1 MSPPEAQS
9 APVAVRPL
17 FDDAEP
23 VRGKDALHLVE
34 PLRDDAGRHDLPAPV
49 QMLSDGGREAGKVG
63 NPMDAQRIVQN
74 CVLKNQSTVI
84 EEMIRAN
91 LISEEYLYPFA
102 DDVMEWWLIDSW
114 LAERLKAQGEV
125 IIEEYGC
132 YWWGR
137 QSSGQAIY
145 MDGVIQEICGND

>member
-1 MSPPEAQS
+1 
-9 APVAVRPL
+9 
-17 FDDAEP
+17 
-23 VRGKDALHLVE
+23 
-34 PLRDDAGRHDLPAPV
+34 
-49 QMLSDGGREAGKVG
+49 
-63 NPMDAQRIVQN
+63 MDAQRIVQN

-114 LAERLKAQGEV
+114 LAERLKEQGE
-125 IIEEYGC
+125 IIIDKLGC
-132 YWWGR
+132 RWWGR
-137 QSSGQAIY
+137 LTSGQAIY

>member
-1 MSPPEAQS
+1 M
-9 APVAVRPL
+9 
-17 FDDAEP
+17 
-23 VRGKDALHLVE
+23 
-34 PLRDDAGRHDLPAPV
+34 
-49 QMLSDGGREAGKVG
+49 
-63 NPMDAQRIVQN
+63 NAQRVVQN

-114 LAERLKAQGEV
+114 LAERLKREGEV
-125 IIEEYGC
+125 FSEEYG
-132 YWWGR
+132 WWGR
-137 QSSGQAIY
+137 LTSGQAIY